1 MLGPVGSV
9 SRQEVNANFIHMD
22 QESITSQVQRLYNA
36 EFTETSCSTDMAMSI
51 EDRRALAIMENT
63 VRKVDGHYQIALP
76 WRYQSPC
83 LPNNRSMAER
93 RLRLLQN
100 RLKKDESLR
109 MKYRDVID
117 DYIERGHARKV
128 QVNLDEDSKDKPVWY
143 LPHHPVVRP
152 DKLRVVF
159 DCSARYEGTSL
170 NDQLLSG
177 PDLTNSL
184 VRVLIRFRQE
194 PVAVMSDIK
203 QMFHQVRV
211 DPKDNDAFRFLW
223 WPDGDLSK
231 EPQDYQMLVHLFGA
245 TSSPSC
251 ASYALRKTATD
262 NQGEFDIQ
270 MIDTLNRNFY
280 VDDFL
285 KSAPSVEN
293 ALNIVQELPKLLER
307 GGFHLTKWISNR
319 WEVMSVIPK
328 EERAP
333 TIVDLDLDK
342 PTRKSCFGSAMGC

>member
-1 MLGPVGSV
+1 MSDLEFPRLKNAKVTILIGSDVPEAHWIFEERRGRPKEPLAARTLLGWTLLGPVGSV
-9 SRQEVNANFIHMD
+9 SRQEVNVNFIHTD
-22 QESITSQVQRLYNA
+22 QESITSQIQRLYNA
-36 EFTETSCSTDMAMSI
+36 EFTETSCSTDMAMPI

-159 DCSARYEGTSL
+159 DCSVTKEHLLTTS
-170 NDQLLSG
+170 
-177 PDLTNSL
+177 
-184 VRVLIRFRQE
+184 
-194 PVAVMSDIK
+194 
-203 QMFHQVRV
+203 
-211 DPKDNDAFRFLW
+211 
-223 WPDGDLSK
+223 
-231 EPQDYQMLVHLFGA
+231 
-245 TSSPSC
+245 C
-251 ASYALRKTATD
+251 
-262 NQGEFDIQ
+262 
-270 MIDTLNRNFY
+270 
-280 VDDFL
+280 
-285 KSAPSVEN
+285 
-293 ALNIVQELPKLLER
+293 
-307 GGFHLTKWISNR
+307 
-319 WEVMSVIPK
+319 
-328 EERAP
+328 
-333 TIVDLDLDK
+333 
-342 PTRKSCFGSAMGC
+342 